1 MTLEQL
7 LEERGAPIRMDV
19 NYVRIPVVALDN
31 TAVGAHEFNIYYQE
45 AQTKGWNTIKRTK
58 SNGISVARRTFKPPI
73 WDVRYSS
80 ACIEMTIITNKMLR
94 IQFRQTTST
103 IKEEDSEK
111 KIYGRQAFAAFKR
124 ELLKDGIDLNKYEI
138 SNGPEVKK
146 QIPKYLIKLE
156 RDTYANLEFAA
167 CHHIDF
173 HSSFPAGLANTH
185 PEFAPTMNR
194 LYEQRKEKEINKA
207 ILNYSI
213 GFCQSIDNTGARW
226 AHLSRDAI
234 KDNNDRVAALAKRLR
249 EAGRLVISYNT
260 DGIWYSGDIY
270 HGEGEGKKLGE
281 WENDHTN
288 CKFRAKSA
296 GAYEFIEDGKYYP
309 VIRGRTNLDLIKPRE
324 EWQWGDIYKKE
335 ANPCLFYWEEGKG
348 ITNEKNELL

>member
-1 MTLEQL
+1 MKLQQL
-7 LEERGAPIRMDV
+7 LEERGTPIKLDV

-31 TAVGAHEFNIYYQE
+31 TAIGAHEFNIYYKE
-45 AQTKGWNTIKRTK
+45 ALEQKWNAIKRTK
-58 SNGISVARRTFKPPI
+58 SNGISTARSAFKPPM
-73 WDVRYSS
+73 WDVRYTN
-80 ACIEMTIITNKMLR
+80 ACIEMTIITNRMLR
-94 IQFRQTTST
+94 IQFRQTSSVL
-103 IKEEDSEK
+103 KEEDK
-111 KIYGRQAFAAFKR
+111 QIYGRQAFAAFKR
-124 ELLKDGIDLNKYEI
+124 ELLKDGIDLDNYVI
-138 SNGPEVKK
+138 NNGPEVKK
-146 QIPKYLIKLE
+146 EIPKYLIKME
-156 RDTYANLEFAA
+156 RTTYTNLEFAG
-167 CHHIDF
+167 CHHVDF

-185 PEFAPTMNR
+185 PEFAPTMER
-194 LYEQRKEKEINKA
+194 LYEKRKEKEINKA

-234 KDNNDRVAALAKRLR
+234 RDNNDRIEALAQRLR

-260 DGIWYSGDIY
+260 DGIWYQGEIY

-281 WENDHTN
+281 WENDHVN

-324 EWQWGDIYKKE
+324 NWQWGDIYKKE
-335 ANPCLFYWEEGKG
+335 ASPLMFFWNEGVG
-348 ITNEKNELL
+348 IVNDKNELL